1 LRRGAILTATAVA
14 VAGCGGGSDESST
27 APPPK
32 PKESIHAFAGRLA
45 TAVEAGRRG
54 DCRDL
59 KALSRGGT
67 MQLNC
72 DPRARR
78 AFAGF
83 RVTGAATYGSGGIVE
98 FVDAET
104 QHPRLPEGVTVSP
117 RGARGVY
124 TVALDPRGRWAFT
137 GPVSPLL
144 PGPTIG
150 TRAASR
156 TAPAAAV
163 RRFAFAVRRS
173 DCARFYGVTF
183 TPGLDQQRACATV
196 LGRYAAL
203 SKELRD
209 GPRPRI
215 LPLGGNGTFT
225 FFGLRT
231 GDRYRTVVV
240 LRAGTPGQQPYLVMA
255 AFRGPS

>member
-1 LRRGAILTATAVA
+1 LRRGAILAAVA
-14 VAGCGGGSDESST
+14 ALAGCGGGSEESS
-27 APPPK
+27 APP

-45 TAVEAGRRG
+45 SAVEAGRQG
-54 DCRDL
+54 KCDEL
-59 KALSRGGT
+59 KALSRTGA

-72 DPRARR
+72 SGRARK

-83 RVTGAATYGSGGIVE
+83 RVTAAARYGSGGIVE

-104 QHPRLPEGVTVSP
+104 EAPK
-117 RGARGVY
+117 RGVY

-150 TRAASR
+150 TKPGSLVGPRR
-156 TAPAAAV
+156 AV
-163 RRFAFAVRRS
+163 REFVVAVKRS
-173 DCARFYGVTF
+173 DCALFYRVTF
-183 TPGLDQQRACATV
+183 TPGLGRQQACATI
-196 LGRYAAL
+196 LGDYAPLAKQL
-203 SKELRD
+203 KD
-209 GPRPRI
+209 GPDPRV
-215 LPLGGNGTFT
+215 LRLGGTGTFT

-231 GDRYRTVVV
+231 GDEYRTVVV
-240 LRAGTPGQQPYLVMA
+240 LKTAPSEAQPYLVMR